1 MKIVKPREIF
11 NKEKVYSRL
20 IVLCWLTIFLCFIL
34 KLFGS
39 KEFEMPNYA
48 YNISDTIQKIVN
60 YIFYIANSI
69 MFSLVLIKRK
79 LNFKEILIVIGLSTP
94 LFVISLFPKLL
105 FVKFILEFV
114 VYFLIGKIILK
125 DKWYKI
131 LIESVLILLIF
142 SVYQLIS
149 MSYKNINIKINIDN
163 FVVSKLMSIDYYIM
177 MILTYLYASKKGGYI
192 YGQWFRFLVI
202 LSKRKRIKKSIQQV
216 PSNLQKES
224 VGNDNGFKLFTLM
237 VAVFQFMLVFTLCYF
252 INKTTWQFVI
262 IFVSFCVMR
271 AVFGKS
277 YHCNTIIGCT
287 TLSCFVFL
295 IATKLSI
302 SSYIT
307 ILCNVLI
314 GLLVAFMMFV
324 MYHYSKYTNAQ
335 GITLSRGMDKESLLA
350 MCENLQL
357 NDMEQRIM
365 VDFYVN
371 KKSNLQI
378 AMALGYSE
386 DNIKKIKAKII
397 KRISD

>member
-1 MKIVKPREIF
+1 
-11 NKEKVYSRL
+11 
-20 IVLCWLTIFLCFIL
+20 
-34 KLFGS
+34 
-39 KEFEMPNYA
+39 MPNYA

-79 LNFKEILIVIGLSTP
+79 LNFKETLIVIGLSTP

-149 MSYKNINIKINIDN
+149 MLYKNINIKINIDN
-163 FVVSKLMSIDYYIM
+163 FVISKLMSIDYYIM

-202 LSKRKRIKKSIQQV
+202 LSKRKHIKKSIQQV

>member
-1 MKIVKPREIF
+1 
-11 NKEKVYSRL
+11 
-20 IVLCWLTIFLCFIL
+20 
-34 KLFGS
+34 
-39 KEFEMPNYA
+39 MPEYTYYINVWIRRGINY
-48 YNISDTIQKIVN
+48 V
-60 YIFYIANSI
+60 FYIINSVAFA
-69 MFSLVLIKRK
+69 MLLVKRK
-79 LNFKEILIVIGLSTP
+79 LKFKEFGIVFLLFTP
-94 LFVISLFPKLL
+94 LFYMSLYSKLL
-105 FVKFILEFV
+105 PIKFILEILF
-114 VYFLIGKIILK
+114 YIILGKLLIKDKFWKIILECITIF
-125 DKWYKI
+125 I
-131 LIESVLILLIF
+131 LVNL
-142 SVYQLIS
+142 YQIIS
-149 MSYKNINIKINIDN
+149 LFYKNINLAIISNN
-163 FVVSKLMSIDYYIM
+163 FFVDKVLLIDYYTLI
-177 MILTYLYASKKGGYI
+177 ILTYLYASRKGEYLFYGYR
-192 YGQWFRFLVI
+192 WFKQLVV
-202 LSKRKRIKKSIQQV
+202 LSKRKSIKKSVRNVSI
-216 PSNLQKES
+216 NLQKES
-224 VGNDNGFKLFTLM
+224 VKNDTGFKLFALM

-287 TLSCFVFL
+287 ALSCFVFL

-314 GLLVAFMMFV
+314 GLLMAFMMFV